1 MAATNSAHVA
11 EFRSFDLLFARSE
24 EAQVPRYLL
33 LLDMAPAAREAI
45 VAIREAIASSGARL
59 DAEIDA
65 LLTERNWR
73 PQLVGCVALVV
84 AGPNE
89 SRLASLW
96 GAINRPCWT
105 SPQLV
110 ASASLVDEH
119 FDERARARLDRR
131 GGLDVREAVAMPWLL
146 RHSALG
152 PQSVEAHW
160 AEVVA
165 ALLRMCE
172 LRTSAATGITTYAAT
187 EELRK
192 LVATDTGRGGDIAEA
207 WAGAL
212 AALLADIARRD
223 RDFRQRNR

>member
-24 EAQVPRYLL
+24 EAQVPRDLL

-146 RHSALG
+146 RHLALG
-152 PQSVEAHW
+152 PQSIEAHW

-165 ALLRMCE
+165 ALLRMYE
-172 LRTSAATGITTYAAT
+172 
-187 EELRK
+187 
-192 LVATDTGRGGDIAEA
+192 RG
-207 WAGAL
+207 
-212 AALLADIARRD
+212 D
-223 RDFRQRNR
+223 RDCDVRGDRRTPEARGYRHGQGRRHRRGLGWRACSSLRRYRSS